1 VRDASSA
8 LDVTAAAFCVL
19 VPCLVD
25 LAAARR
31 LVDFG
36 RLATRC
42 GLALPTIS
50 VADAPWP
57 TAGFLGAPGHGCTA
71 TSAATANIAPE
82 QAPATAQD
90 SLRGVFV
97 RAASLAL
104 GNPSS
109 AAQWAI
115 PP

>member
-8 LDVTAAAFCVL
+8 LDVTAVAFCVR
-19 VPCLVD
+19 VPCLAE

-31 LVDFG
+31 LVDLG
-36 RLATRC
+36 RVATRC
-42 GLALPTIS
+42 GLVLPTIS
-50 VADAPWP
+50 VTDAPWA
-57 TAGFLGAPGHGCTA
+57 TGGFSGAPSHGWTA
-71 TSAATANIAPE
+71 TTAATASNAPE
-82 QAPATAQD
+82 KAPAAAQD
-90 SLRGVFV
+90 SLRGLFV

-104 GNPSS
+104 GSPSS